1 MNEPV
6 LVVAAHPDDEVLG
19 CGATIAG
26 HIREG
31 RQVHAVILG
40 KGVTSRQSRHAR
52 SSSELP
58 DLEKAATRAN
68 EMLGT
73 SSLTL
78 LDFPDNRLDSVDR
91 LDVIQ
96 TIESF
101 VERFRPEMLYIHHAR
116 YVNIDHR
123 FIHAAVITACRPLPG
138 HVVKQLLFFEVAS
151 STEWQ
156 MPGFAPSF
164 EPNWFVDVS
173 DTLELKLK
181 ALEFY
186 QDEMRPWPHARSV
199 RAVEHLA
206 RWRGA
211 TIGVEAAEAF
221 VLGRALVK
229 FEELQKKARR

>member
-1 MNEPV
+1 
-6 LVVAAHPDDEVLG
+6 
-19 CGATIAG
+19 
-26 HIREG
+26 
-31 RQVHAVILG
+31 
-40 KGVTSRQSRHAR
+40 
-52 SSSELP
+52 
-58 DLEKAATRAN
+58 
-68 EMLGT
+68 
-73 SSLTL
+73 
-78 LDFPDNRLDSVDR
+78 
-91 LDVIQ
+91 
-96 TIESF
+96 
-101 VERFRPEMLYIHHAR
+101 
-116 YVNIDHR
+116 
-123 FIHAAVITACRPLPG
+123 
-138 HVVKQLLFFEVAS
+138 
-151 STEWQ
+151 